1 MKYCIGYDYTYTKKL
16 HIHVYLVCFLFDSA
30 DSDREKSS
38 ASGTSTPVGS
48 DYTEDKP
55 EKPQVLQEERDRKI
69 GKHALH

>member
-1 MKYCIGYDYTYTKKL
+1 MYICEILYRIWLFIY
-16 HIHVYLVCFLFDSA
+16 IHVYLVCFLFDSA

-48 DYTEDKP
+48 DYTEEKP
-55 EKPQVLQEERDRKI
+55 EKQQVPQEERDRKI

>member
-1 MKYCIGYDYTYTKKL
+1 M
-16 HIHVYLVCFLFDSA
+16 CFLFDSA

-48 DYTEDKP
+48 DYTEEKP
-55 EKPQVLQEERDRKI
+55 EKQQVPQEERDRKI

>member
-1 MKYCIGYDYTYTKKL
+1 M
-16 HIHVYLVCFLFDSA
+16 CFLFDSA

-55 EKPQVLQEERDRKI
+55 EKPQVPQEERDRKI
-69 GKHALH
+69 GKHALHYLIYMYEQELLH